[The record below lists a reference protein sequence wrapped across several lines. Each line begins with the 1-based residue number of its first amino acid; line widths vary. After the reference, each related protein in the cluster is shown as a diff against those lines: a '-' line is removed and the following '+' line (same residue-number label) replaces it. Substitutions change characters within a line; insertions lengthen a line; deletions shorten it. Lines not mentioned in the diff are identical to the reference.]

1 VKRIAAVL
9 VLICAVFAAGAAVSA
24 LAQQYPPPP
33 PPRPGPPPTDPW
45 TYGPG
50 PQTWNPGWNN
60 RPNPRR
66 GACFYTARGFGGNHF
81 CVRGGDSLPRLP
93 GNFGDN
99 LSSIQVFGGAR
110 VEIFNDRNFS
120 NGSAVITRSV
130 ADLRNVPFR
139 GGHTWNNR
147 ISSMIVR

>member
-1 VKRIAAVL
+1 MKRIAAVL
-9 VLICAVFAAGAAVSA
+9 VLVSSLFGAVSTIA
-24 LAQQYPPPP
+24 QQQYPPPSQRP
-33 PPRPGPPPTDPW
+33 PSNDPW

-50 PQTWNPGWNN
+50 SQAWNPGWNS
-60 RPNPRR
+60 RPNPKR
-66 GACFYTARGFGGNHF
+66 GACFYTTAGFQGNHF

-110 VEIFNDRNFS
+110 VQIFNDRNFS
-120 NGSAVITRSV
+120 NGSIWISRSV
-130 ADLRNVPFR
+130 ADLRNIPFR

-147 ISSMIVR
+147 VSSMIVR